1 MPNASP
7 KYLSVMP
14 EFEIQLR
21 DVMLY
26 ARHGVLPEEAV
37 TGNQYRVNVRLRLDA
52 ALFDACKDDLENT
65 ISYADVF
72 EILLTVMKSR
82 VGLLETV
89 AIRFAKEVR
98 DRWPSIKSGW
108 IEIVKTVPPIPNMIG
123 EAGVRY
129 DF

>member
-1 MPNASP
+1 
-7 KYLSVMP
+7 MP

-21 DVMLY
+21 DVMIF
-26 ARHGVLPEEAV
+26 ANHGVMPEEGV

-52 ALFDACKDDLENT
+52 ALFEPNNDDLAST

-72 EILLTVMKSR
+72 DVLISVMSVR
-82 VGLLETV
+82 VALLETV
-89 AIRFAKEVR
+89 AVKFAREVR
-98 DRWPSIKSGW
+98 SRWPNVKSGW

>member
-1 MPNASP
+1 
-7 KYLSVMP
+7 MP

-26 ARHGVLPEEAV
+26 ANHGVMPEESV

-52 ALFDACKDDLENT
+52 ASFNVGNDDISST
-65 ISYADVF
+65 VSYADVF
-72 EILLTVMKSR
+72 EILCSVMALR
-82 VGLLETV
+82 VALLETIAV
-89 AIRFAKEVR
+89 RFAQRVR
-98 DRWPSIKSGW
+98 DRWPYVKSGW

>member
-1 MPNASP
+1 
-7 KYLSVMP
+7 MP

-26 ARHGVLPEEAV
+26 ANHGVMHEESV

-52 ALFDACKDDLENT
+52 ASFDADKDDLAST
-65 ISYADVF
+65 VSYADVF
-72 EILLTVMKSR
+72 EMLRSVMADR
-82 VGLLETV
+82 VALIETV
-89 AIRFAKEVR
+89 TVKFAQKVK
-98 DRWPSIKSGW
+98 DRWPHVKGGW

>member
-1 MPNASP
+1 
-7 KYLSVMP
+7 MP

-21 DVMLY
+21 DVMLF
-26 ARHGVLPEEAV
+26 ANHGVMPEESV

-52 ALFDACKDDLENT
+52 ASFDAGKDDIT
-65 ISYADVF
+65 STVSYADVF
-72 EILLTVMKSR
+72 EILLSVMSQR
-82 VGLLETV
+82 AALLESV
-89 AIRFAKEVR
+89 AVRFAKSVR
-98 DRWPSIKSGW
+98 ERWPYIKSGW

>member
-1 MPNASP
+1 
-7 KYLSVMP
+7 MP

-21 DVMLY
+21 DVMLF
-26 ARHGVLPEEAV
+26 ATHGVMQEESV

-52 ALFDACKDDLENT
+52 DSFDVDKDDLGST
-65 ISYADVF
+65 ISYAEVF
-72 EILLTVMKSR
+72 DLLRCVMECR
-82 VGLLETV
+82 VALLETV
-89 AIRFAKEVR
+89 AVKFAREVYN
-98 DRWPSIKSGW
+98 RWPYVKSGW

>member
-1 MPNASP
+1 
-7 KYLSVMP
+7 MP

-21 DVMLY
+21 DVMLF
-26 ARHGVLPEEAV
+26 AKHGVMQEEGV
-37 TGNQYRVNVRLRLDA
+37 TGNQYRVNVRLRIDA
-52 ALFDACKDDLENT
+52 ALFDSDKDDLAST

-72 EILLTVMKSR
+72 DILSSVMSVR
-82 VGLLETV
+82 VALLETV
-89 AIRFAKEVR
+89 AVKFANEVR
-98 DRWPSIKSGW
+98 NRWPEITKGW

>member
-1 MPNASP
+1 
-7 KYLSVMP
+7 MP

-26 ARHGVLPEEAV
+26 AKHGVMSEEGI

-52 ALFDACKDDLENT
+52 ACFDACKDDLAST
-65 ISYADVF
+65 ISYAEVF
-72 EILLTVMKSR
+72 DILRSVMANR
-82 VGLLETV
+82 VALLETV
-89 AIRFAKEVR
+89 AVKFSQEVR
-98 DRWPSIKSGW
+98 KRWPYINTGW

-129 DF
+129 EF

>member
-1 MPNASP
+1 
-7 KYLSVMP
+7 MP

-21 DVMLY
+21 DVMLF
-26 ARHGVLPEEAV
+26 ANHGILPEESI

-52 ALFDACKDDLENT
+52 AFFDDEKDDLHST
-65 ISYADVF
+65 LSYADVYDV
-72 EILLTVMKSR
+72 LRSVMTER
-82 VGLLETV
+82 VHLLETITV
-89 AIRFAKEVR
+89 KFARNVYE
-98 DRWPSIKSGW
+98 RWPGIKGGW

>member
-1 MPNASP
+1 
-7 KYLSVMP
+7 MP

-26 ARHGVLPEEAV
+26 SNHGVMPEEGV

-52 ALFDACKDDLENT
+52 ASFDDGKDDIAST
-65 ISYADVF
+65 VSYADVF
-72 EILLTVMKSR
+72 EILCSVMSFR
-82 VGLLETV
+82 AALLESIAV
-89 AIRFAKEVR
+89 RFAKCVR
-98 DRWPSIKSGW
+98 ERWPYVKSGW